1 MDKGGNSEN
10 PRIIVL
16 EPTCV
21 GAVNTLK
28 VYLVQSNVVYLWRR
42 FQIVELTEVEIQQSD
57 YSFIKLFDKIRE
69 GDPR

>member
-28 VYLVQSNVVYLWRR
+28 VYLVQSNV
-42 FQIVELTEVEIQQSD
+42 FVEKVLDSRVDRS
-57 YSFIKLFDKIRE
+57 
-69 GDPR
+69 GDTTK